1 MAENP
6 HQPREYDA
14 VLGGP
19 NLPPPYAAV
28 LGGIEGA
35 RKRFAS
41 TVVEVRS
48 LAVADAIKYG
58 EQGLDLVLSGL
69 QDESIQVRYTAY
81 SLLKERQ
88 ELRVKQQL
96 DKILPIFAFEVVTV
110 DVFGQINSRR
120 LHYAEYFTED
130 LGNGVFLEMVSIP
143 GGTFLMGSPE
153 REKGRDYSETPQHSV
168 TVQPFFMGKYPV
180 TQAQWQAVAALPPI
194 NIPLNPNP
202 SYSKGIN
209 HPVEQVSGHEA
220 EEFCARISQK
230 TGKIY
235 RLPSESE
242 WEYAAR
248 GGTTTPFHF
257 GETITGELAN
267 FDGHSAYGFAPKGVD
282 RQETTPVDS
291 FPPNAF
297 GLYDI
302 HGNVWEW
309 CADVWHEYYYGAPS
323 DGSVWHKNGN
333 NRYRLVRGGSWYDT
347 PKACRSANRCASELN
362 SKVNNCGFR
371 IVVNSSAWA
380 VSPCG

>member
-14 VLGGP
+14 VLGGQ
-19 NLPPPYAAV
+19 NPPPIYAAV

-41 TVVEVRS
+41 LVVEVRS
-48 LAVADAIKYG
+48 KAVADAIKYG
-58 EQGLDLVLSGL
+58 DPGLDLVLSAL
-69 QDESIQVRYTAY
+69 HDQAMQVKYTAY
-81 SLLKERQ
+81 SLLKDRQ
-88 ELRVKQQL
+88 EPRVKQQL
-96 DKILPIFAFEVVTV
+96 AKILPIFAFEVVTV

-130 LGNGVFLEMVSIP
+130 LGNGFCLEMVAIP
-143 GGTFLMGSPE
+143 GGTFLMGSPPTE
-153 REKGRDYSETPQHSV
+153 IGRDNSEVPQHSV
-168 TVQPFFMGKYPV
+168 TVQSFFMGKYPV
-180 TQAQWQAVAALPPI
+180 TQAQWKAVAALPQI
-194 NIPLNPNP
+194 NLPLNPNP
-202 SYSKGIN
+202 SYSNGIN
-209 HPVEQVSGHEA
+209 QPVEQVSWHEA
-220 EEFCARISQK
+220 EEFCARLSQK

-248 GGTTTPFHF
+248 GGTTTPFYF

-267 FDGHSAYGFAPKGVD
+267 FDGHSGYGYAPKGID

-291 FPPNAF
+291 FPPNSF

-309 CADVWHEYYYGAPS
+309 CADVWHDNYYGAPS
-323 DGSVWHKNGN
+323 DRSVWDKNGN
-333 NRYRLVRGGSWYDT
+333 NRYRLVRGGSWYDPAKT
-347 PKACRSANRCASELN
+347 CRSANRCASELN

-371 IVVNSSAWA
+371 VV
-380 VSPCG
+380 VGG

>member
-6 HQPREYDA
+6 DQPREYDA
-14 VLGGP
+14 VLGGQ
-19 NLPPPYAAV
+19 NLPPPYAVV

-48 LAVADAIKYG
+48 KAVADAIKYG
-58 EQGLDLVLSGL
+58 DPGLDLVLSAL

-81 SLLKERQ
+81 SLLKDRQ
-88 ELRVKQQL
+88 EPRIKQQV
-96 DKILPIFAFEVVTV
+96 DKILPIFAFDLVTV
-110 DVFGQINSRR
+110 DIFGQINSSR
-120 LHYAEYFTED
+120 LDYAEYFIED
-130 LGNGVFLEMVSIP
+130 LGNGVFLEMISIP
-143 GGTFLMGSPE
+143 GGNFMMGSPPTE
-153 REKGRDYSETPQHSV
+153 TGRDNSEVPQHSV
-168 TVQPFFMGKYPV
+168 TVPPFFMGKYPV
-180 TQAQWQAVAALPPI
+180 TQAQWNAVAALPQI
-194 NIPLNPNP
+194 NLPLHPNP
-202 SYSKGIN
+202 SYTKGKN
-209 HPVEQVSGHEA
+209 QPVEQVSWHEA

-248 GGTTTPFHF
+248 GGTTTPFYF
-257 GETITGELAN
+257 GATITGELAN

-297 GLYDI
+297 GLYDM

-309 CADVWHEYYYGAPS
+309 CADVWHDNYYGAPT
-323 DGSVWHKNGN
+323 DGSAWDKNGN

-347 PKACRSANRCASELN
+347 PKSCRSANRCASESI

-371 IVVNSSAWA
+371 LVA
-380 VSPCG
+380 VS